1 MFRTGTPDP
10 WSWSADLN
18 AALNFCVWV
27 LLVDGLHAPPFDRHP
42 AGDGRL
48 RAAGLDPAGWRAWLE
63 AVLNAQAQLTTATPW
78 PPSPDL
84 VHRALDAPGLWIGTP
99 AVGGALRALW
109 TPYQVHW
116 NAWHGR
122 VAPDRANPLPP
133 TLGGRDGR
141 ALWRALAPYRDR
153 LPTLRVY
160 LTEYPWLVAAL
171 VPPVA
176 VVIGTKRGTLTATH
190 YAAIVEHA
198 AAALA
203 AAV

>member
-1 MFRTGTPDP
+1 MFRTGTSAP

-48 RAAGLDPAGWRAWLE
+48 RAVGLDPAGWRAWLE
-63 AVLNAQAQLTTATPW
+63 AVLNAQAQLATATPW
-78 PPSPDL
+78 PPSLDL
-84 VHRALDAPGLWIGTP
+84 VHRALDAPDLWI
-99 AVGGALRALW
+99 W
-109 TPYQVHW
+109 T
-116 NAWHGR
+116 AWHGR
-122 VAPDRANPLPP
+122 VALDQANPLPP

-141 ALWRALAPYRDR
+141 TLWRALAPYRGR

-160 LTEYPWLVAAL
+160 LTEYPWPVAAL
-171 VPPVA
+171 VPPIA

-190 YAAIVEHA
+190 YAATVEHA